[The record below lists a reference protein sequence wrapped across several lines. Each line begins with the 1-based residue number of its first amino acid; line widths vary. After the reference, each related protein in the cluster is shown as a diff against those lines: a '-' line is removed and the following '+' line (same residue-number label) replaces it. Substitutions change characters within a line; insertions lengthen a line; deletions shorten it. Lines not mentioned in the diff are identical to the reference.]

1 MKVYKFGG
9 ASVRNAEGVRNL
21 HNIIC
26 DERNLFIIVSAMGKT
41 TNALERVF
49 QGVQHGDRER
59 IAAEIAQLREYHAA
73 IIDDLWHGPT
83 RLERVEALFSELEQV
98 TAQPAYRASDAEL
111 WYDLIVAY
119 GELLSTTVVS
129 EYLASAGVPNHWVDM
144 RKALVTQQRHKDAS
158 VDIEASSFRLLAEV
172 EGAQESVFIGQGF
185 IGGAPDGTTTTLGR
199 EGSDYSAAV
208 VANILGAESM
218 SVWKDVD
225 GVLNADPKIF
235 PDAVQIKELNYL
247 DTIELAYSGAQIIH
261 PKTIK
266 PLQNKNIPLY
276 VRPFGDK
283 RKPGTVIR
291 GLSAPV
297 DVPILILKKDQV
309 LLTIRSRDFSFV
321 LEEKF
326 ATIFSLLERFR
337 IKTNLIHN
345 SAVNLSLCVDNSW
358 HIDEA
363 VEALRESGF
372 DVMKS
377 EHMELLTVRGYTDEL
392 WRRYAR
398 GPQVFIRQATQSTV
412 RIVRKKEGQY

>member
-9 ASVRNAEGVRNL
+9 ASVKNADGVRNL
-21 HNIIC
+21 RKIIA
-26 DERNLFIIVSAMGKT
+26 DEQHLFIVVSAMGKT
-41 TNALERVF
+41 TNALEKVF
-49 QGVQHGDRER
+49 EGLQRGDKAQSTEQV
-59 IAAEIAQLREYHAA
+59 AALREYHAG
-73 IIDDLWHGPT
+73 IISDLWRGSV
-83 RLERVEALFSELEQV
+83 RLERVEELFEELERV
-98 TAQPAYRASDAEL
+98 ATETVYRPEEAEL
-111 WYDLIVAY
+111 WYDAIVAF
-119 GELLSTTVVS
+119 GELLSTTIVS
-129 EYLASAGVPNHWVDM
+129 EYLNYAGVPNRWIDM
-144 RKALVTQQRHKDAS
+144 RRCFLTEQRHKDAG
-158 VDIEASSFRLLAEV
+158 VDIEASTPLLRAALDACSET
-172 EGAQESVFIGQGF
+172 VFIGQGF

-208 VANILGAESM
+208 AAHILDAESM

-235 PDAVQIKELNYL
+235 PDAVQIVELNYL

-291 GLSAPV
+291 GMSAPV
-297 DVPILILKKDQV
+297 EVPILILKKDQV

-326 ATIFSLLERFR
+326 AMIFSLLERYR
-337 IKTNLIHN
+337 IKANLIHN
-345 SAVNLSLCVDNSW
+345 SAVNLSLCVDNTW

-363 VEALRESGF
+363 IVALREAGY
-372 DVMKS
+372 DVMKA
-377 EHMELLTVRGYTDEL
+377 ERMELLTVRGYTPDL
-392 WRRYAR
+392 WRRYAE

-412 RIVRKKEGQY
+412 RVVRKRS

>member
-21 HNIIC
+21 RNIID
-26 DERNLFIIVSAMGKT
+26 DEQNLFIIVSAMGKT

-49 QGVQHGDRER
+49 EGVQRGDREKS
-59 IAAEIAQLREYHAA
+59 AAEIARLREYHAA

-83 RLERVEALFSELEQV
+83 RLERVEALFAELDRVAAETQ
-98 TAQPAYRASDAEL
+98 YRAADAEL
-111 WYDLIVAY
+111 WYDTIVAF

-129 EYLASAGVPNHWVDM
+129 EYLASAGVANHWVDM
-144 RKALVTQQRHKDAS
+144 RRALVTQQRHKDAS
-158 VDIEASSFRLLAEV
+158 VDIDASAFRLLAEV
-172 EGAQESVFIGQGF
+172 EGAAETIFVGQGF

-225 GVLNADPKIF
+225 GILNADPKIF
-235 PDAVQIKELNYL
+235 PDAVQIAELNYL

-291 GLSAPV
+291 AMSAPV

-309 LLTIRSRDFSFV
+309 LLTLRSRDFSFV

-337 IKTNLIHN
+337 IKANLIHN
-345 SAVNLSLCVDNSW
+345 SAVNLSLCVDRSW

-363 VEALRESGF
+363 VGALRGAGF
-372 DVMKS
+372 DVMRS
-377 EHMELLTVRGYTDEL
+377 DNMELLTVRGYTDEL
-392 WRRYAR
+392 WRRYAC

-412 RIVRKKEGQY
+412 RVVRKRG

>member
-9 ASVRNAEGVRNL
+9 ASVRNADGVQNL
-21 HNIIC
+21 LKIIG
-26 DERNLFIIVSAMGKT
+26 DERDLFIIVSAMGKT
-41 TNALERVF
+41 TNALEKVF
-49 QGVQHGDRER
+49 EGLQKGDKAFSMEHITALRQYH
-59 IAAEIAQLREYHAA
+59 AEIVNELYGA
-73 IIDDLWHGPT
+73 PT
-83 RLERVEALFSELEQV
+83 RLEKIERLFGELEQV
-98 TAQPAYRASDAEL
+98 ATETVYRPEDAEL
-111 WYDLIVAY
+111 WYDTVVAF
-119 GELLSTTVVS
+119 GELISTTIIS
-129 EYLASAGVPNHWVDM
+129 EYLSERGIDNCWLDM
-144 RKALVTQQRHKDAS
+144 RRCFRTEQRHKDAS
-158 VDIEASSFRLLAEV
+158 VDIAASRTLLRNAMKQSK
-172 EGAQESVFIGQGF
+172 ACIFIGQGF

-208 VANILGAESM
+208 AANILDAESM

-225 GVLNADPKIF
+225 GILNADPKIF
-235 PDAVQIKELNYL
+235 PDAVQIAELNYL

-291 GLSAPV
+291 AMSAPV

-309 LLTIRSRDFSFV
+309 LLTLRSRDFSFV

-337 IKTNLIHN
+337 IKANLIHN
-345 SAVNLSLCVDNSW
+345 SAVNLSLCVDRSW

-363 VEALRESGF
+363 VGALRGAGF
-372 DVMKS
+372 DVMRS
-377 EHMELLTVRGYTDEL
+377 DNMELLTVRGYTDEL
-392 WRRYAR
+392 WRRYAC

-412 RIVRKKEGQY
+412 RVVRKRG

>member
-21 HNIIC
+21 RNIID
-26 DERNLFIIVSAMGKT
+26 DEQNLFIIVSAMGKT

-49 QGVQHGDRER
+49 EGVQRGDREKS
-59 IAAEIAQLREYHAA
+59 AAEIARLREYHAA

-83 RLERVEALFSELEQV
+83 RLERVEALFAELDRVAAETQ
-98 TAQPAYRASDAEL
+98 YRAADAEL
-111 WYDLIVAY
+111 WYDTIVAF

-129 EYLASAGVPNHWVDM
+129 EYLASAGVANHWVDM
-144 RKALVTQQRHKDAS
+144 RRALVTQQRHKDAS
-158 VDIEASSFRLLAEV
+158 VDIDASAFRLLAEV
-172 EGAQESVFIGQGF
+172 EGA
-185 IGGAPDGTTTTLGR
+185 A
-199 EGSDYSAAV
+199 DYSAAV

-225 GVLNADPKIF
+225 GVLNADPKTF
-235 PDAVQIKELNYL
+235 PDAEQIKELNYL

-291 GLSAPV
+291 GTSAPV
-297 DVPILILKKDQV
+297 TVPILILKKDQV
-309 LLTIRSRDFSFV
+309 FLTVRSRDFSFV

-326 ATIFSLLERFR
+326 ATIFSLLERYR

-345 SAVNLSLCVDNSW
+345 SAVNLGLCVDNSW

-363 VEALRESGF
+363 VAEFRDEGF
-372 DVMKS
+372 DVMKV
-377 EHMELLTVRGYTDEL
+377 EDMELLTIRGYTDEL
-392 WRRYAR
+392 LAKY
-398 GPQVFIRQATQSTV
+398 GYTPKVFVRQTTQSTA
-412 RIVRKKEGQY
+412 RIVRKK